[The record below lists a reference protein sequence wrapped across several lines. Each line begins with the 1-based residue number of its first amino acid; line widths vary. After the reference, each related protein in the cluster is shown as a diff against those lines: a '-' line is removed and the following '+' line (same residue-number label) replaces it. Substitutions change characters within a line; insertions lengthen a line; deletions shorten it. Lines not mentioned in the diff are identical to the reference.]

1 MKNFKTPTIWWEYVK
16 IIIVLFFSAIT
27 GAVAFNFFFLPANV
41 YASGLNGF
49 AQLFTGITSEYFN
62 IQMQTGLV
70 ILLLNIPIA
79 ILGWFKIGKTF
90 TLLSF
95 FSSFLVSFFM
105 VELPVVQLTP
115 DPIMNAL
122 FGGIISGAGV
132 GFALKYGFSTGGMDI
147 IAMVLQ
153 KTTGKTIGN
162 LMMVMN
168 AIIAITA
175 GLVFGWEYS
184 FYTIVSIFATTK
196 MIDAIHTSHQKVTAM
211 IVTSDPDPLVEA
223 IHAQL
228 VRGITILPAT
238 GAYSKTQRSVLMVVI
253 SRYEMYSLEQ
263 AVREADTTAFVN
275 FMQTNKVMGEFLS
288 SDQQKVFKINH
299 SNEVK

>member
-1 MKNFKTPTIWWEYVK
+1 MKKLKSPTVWWEYIK
-16 IIIVLFFSAIT
+16 ITIVLFFSALT
-27 GAVAFNFFFLPANV
+27 GAISFNFFFLPANV
-41 YASGLNGF
+41 YASGLNGS
-49 AQLFTGITSEYFN
+49 AQLFTSVLAEFYS
-62 IQMQTGLV
+62 IQMETGAV

-105 VELPVVQLTP
+105 VELPVIQLTP

-153 KTTGKTIGN
+153 KTTGRTVGN
-162 LMMVMN
+162 LMLAMN
-168 AIIAITA
+168 AVIAITA
-175 GLVFGWEYS
+175 GAIFGWEYS

-196 MIDAIHTSHQKVTAM
+196 MIDTIHTSHQKVTAM

-228 VRGITILPAT
+228 VRGITIIPAT
-238 GAYSKTQRSVLMVVI
+238 GAYSKTNRSVLMVVI
-253 SRYEMYSLEQ
+253 SRYEVYSLEQ
-263 AVREADTTAFVN
+263 AVKEADATAFVN
-275 FMQTNKVMGEFLS
+275 FMQTNKVLGEFLS
-288 SDQQKVFKINH
+288 SDEQKKLKTNRRQ
-299 SNEVK
+299 

>member
-1 MKNFKTPTIWWEYVK
+1 MKNFKSPTVWWEYIK
-16 IIIVLFFSAIT
+16 IGIVLFFSAIT

-49 AQLFTGITSEYFN
+49 AQLFTSISSEFFN

-90 TLLSF
+90 TVLSF
-95 FSSFLVSFFM
+95 LSSFLVSFFM
-105 VELPVVQLTP
+105 VELPVIQLTP

-162 LMMVMN
+162 LMMAMN

-175 GLVFGWEYS
+175 GIVFGWEYS

-196 MIDAIHTSHQKVTAM
+196 MIDTIHTSHQKITAM
-211 IVTSDPDPLVEA
+211 IVTTDPDPLVEA
-223 IHAQL
+223 IQSQL
-228 VRGITILPAT
+228 LRGITIMPAT
-238 GAYSKTQRSVLMVVI
+238 GAYSKTKRSVLMIVI
-253 SRYEMYSLEQ
+253 SRYEVYSLEQ
-263 AVREADTTAFVN
+263 AVKEADATAFVN
-275 FMQTNKVMGEFLS
+275 LMQTNKVLGTFLN
-288 SDQQKVFKINH
+288 SDEQKKFKPNGD
-299 SNEVK
+299 